1 MVEIHT
7 LSVSDF
13 NSYSRS
19 VKSMKATEAKKLTYS
34 CNREVVE
41 LNTEKLRKRLLTIET
56 DIKTIIGPRKEKD
69 WVDVPVDIN
78 RGKLENLLQS
88 RRYCLDMLFRK
99 DPMGLEHFR
108 KVNDYLKKLSDRM
121 YMKGAKV
128 YRQYLAS
135 GIDEEFDD
143 DFMIEADM
151 RFVYNGEESIAE
163 IGDEEYYG
171 SDFNYMINVIYDLCA
186 DVPLAGASFSKS
198 FRQTDRPQMSDKE
211 LELDNR
217 YDNACDCGELKIW
230 IPELESMKICHAVNE
245 ICVYNHGYSVADLLR
260 MNDFWCEVKAIYQ
273 HIRKIYPQ

>member
-1 MVEIHT
+1 
-7 LSVSDF
+7 
-13 NSYSRS
+13 
-19 VKSMKATEAKKLTYS
+19 MKATETKKLTYS

-217 YDNACDCGELKIW
+217 YDNACDWGELKIW
-230 IPELESMKICHAVNE
+230 VPELESIKICHAVNE

-260 MNDFWCEVKAIYQ
+260 MNDFWCEVKAIYK

>member
-1 MVEIHT
+1 
-7 LSVSDF
+7 
-13 NSYSRS
+13 
-19 VKSMKATEAKKLTYS
+19 
-34 CNREVVE
+34 
-41 LNTEKLRKRLLTIET
+41 
-56 DIKTIIGPRKEKD
+56 
-69 WVDVPVDIN
+69 
-78 RGKLENLLQS
+78 
-88 RRYCLDMLFRK
+88 
-99 DPMGLEHFR
+99 
-108 KVNDYLKKLSDRM
+108 
-121 YMKGAKV
+121 
-128 YRQYLAS
+128 
-135 GIDEEFDD
+135 
-143 DFMIEADM
+143 MIEADM